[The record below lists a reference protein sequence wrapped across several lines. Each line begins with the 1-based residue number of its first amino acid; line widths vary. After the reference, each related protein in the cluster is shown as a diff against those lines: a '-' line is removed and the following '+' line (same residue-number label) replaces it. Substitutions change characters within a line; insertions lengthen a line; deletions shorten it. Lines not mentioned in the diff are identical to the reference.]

1 MGMRTPLTVI
11 AVLIV
16 VVVGIALVARDDDD
30 GATGAPAAAVE
41 VIARRVEGLRDLR
54 FKEIPKPLEVDPEQ
68 ARREGLADLDRQYPA
83 KRRQADEEIYELLG
97 LIDPGADLR
106 ELTGSLFEQ
115 GVAGYYD
122 PRDGRLRVVT
132 GAGTGTRVLKEMV
145 LAHELTH
152 ALEDRRFGID
162 IDATTN
168 DDRALA
174 AAGLH
179 EGTATALMYQYVQ
192 RNFSTEE
199 TLGGLLGAAF
209 QDTGD
214 LPPFLEAQVVFPYIG
229 GQAFVQEL
237 LRRAGGRW
245 ALVNTAYKLRP
256 PSSTEQILH
265 PDAYFDADEPD
276 PVRIRA
282 GAVLGSGWK
291 RAAAGTW
298 GELQTRELL
307 AQAGGG
313 AREASEGWG
322 GDRYELWRSQ
332 PLGDGCPA
340 PCADADV
347 LIMRWRWDTAGDE
360 REFAKRLLG
369 FVASALGQ
377 RTAVGGGLPAAGGE
391 AGQVGDASG
400 PAVATVRRGGSV
412 TLVLAPNRRLAR
424 RLAAGA

>member
-1 MGMRTPLTVI
+1 MRTPLTVI
-11 AVLIV
+11 AVLLV
-16 VVVGIALVARDDDD
+16 VLLGIAVATGGDD
-30 GATGAPAAAVE
+30 GGATVPPAAAVD

-54 FKEIPKPLEVDPEQ
+54 FKAIPKPLEVDPAQ
-68 ARREGLADLDRQYPA
+68 ARREGLADLDRSYPP
-83 KRRQADEEIYELLG
+83 KRRQADEEIYGLLG
-97 LIDPGADLR
+97 LIEPGADLR

-122 PRDGRLRVVT
+122 PRDGRLRVVS

-152 ALEDRRFGID
+152 ALEDQRFGID
-162 IDATTN
+162 VDSATT

-174 AAGLH
+174 AAGLR

-192 RNFSTEE
+192 RNFSAEE

-214 LPPFLEAQVVFPYIG
+214 LPPFLEAQVVFPYVG
-229 GQAFVQEL
+229 GDAFVEDL

-245 ALVNTAYKLRP
+245 TLVNTAYELRP

-265 PDAYFDADEPD
+265 PAAYFDADEPQAV
-276 PVRIRA
+276 PIRA
-282 GAVLGSGWK
+282 GAVLGPGWT
-291 RAAAGTW
+291 RVAAGTW

-322 GDRYELWRSQ
+322 GDRYELWRSR
-332 PLGDGCPA
+332 PLGDDCPA
-340 PCADADV
+340 PCTDADV
-347 LIMRWRWDTAGDE
+347 LIMRWRWDTARDQG
-360 REFAKRLLG
+360 EFARRLEG
-369 FVASALGQ
+369 FVTSELGD
-377 RTAVGGGLPAAGGE
+377 RG
-391 AGQVGDASG
+391 
-400 PAVATVRRGGSV
+400 VATVRRGGAV
-412 TLVLAPNRRLAR
+412 TLVLAPSSELAA